1 MKVVLTPEQKESLK
15 TKVINMG
22 HRTAVK
28 IFGSDK
34 KILELV
40 FDGDVREMLEE
51 LVKKPPYIIV
61 EDKLFIHGLFI
72 PGWDLFSN
80 NDYSY
85 FLGRYLVNFE
95 RKKIPMMVTMLKR
108 GGPYHTVEG
117 LARVGDPSRG
127 TMNVTLSPPHRYYKG
142 DPKLS
147 RSERNSVFKK
157 IIGEYNLDYP
167 TKFAQGFRI

>member
-1 MKVVLTPEQKESLK
+1 
-15 TKVINMG
+15 
-22 HRTAVK
+22 
-28 IFGSDK
+28 
-34 KILELV
+34 
-40 FDGDVREMLEE
+40 
-51 LVKKPPYIIV
+51 
-61 EDKLFIHGLFI
+61 
-72 PGWDLFSN
+72 
-80 NDYSY
+80 
-85 FLGRYLVNFE
+85 
-95 RKKIPMMVTMLKR
+95 MVTMSKR

-117 LARVGDPSRG
+117 LGRVGDPSRG